1 MMAGDDFADM
11 YDTFAKL
18 RTARDWRWGVKSA
31 VARFS
36 REVSTQHRARYGAP
50 PLVCPHA
57 VIMLSE
63 RQLAPLTPGS

>member
-18 RTARDWRWGVKSA
+18 RIARDWRWGVKSA

-63 RQLAPLTPGS
+63 RHTD

>member
-18 RTARDWRWGVKSA
+18 PIARSWRWGVKSA

-36 REVSTQHRARYGAP
+36 REVSTRT
-50 PLVCPHA
+50 V
-57 VIMLSE
+57 
-63 RQLAPLTPGS
+63 LATVLHLRVSSRTCDYAF

>member
-1 MMAGDDFADM
+1 MAGDDFADM

-18 RTARDWRWGVKSA
+18 PIARSWRWGVRSA

-63 RQLAPLTPGS
+63 RHTD